1 MIRSMTGY
9 GRGESERAGKVF
21 IAEIRSVNNRFREVI
36 VRIPRTLQVLEQEI
50 RSQVASRMRRGR
62 IDVSIQIEREGEE
75 LIRLELNSP
84 LVTSYLRLMKQLS
97 DEFGLDDRVN
107 PLDLCQ
113 LKDVILFKP
122 EDSDPR
128 DLETGIQQVM
138 AAALDSCDA
147 MRIQEGRSIE
157 EDFKKRIL
165 LIRRYLDEIEARTGL
180 VVEDYRRKL
189 HEKIQLLGN
198 GITLDEGRL
207 VQEVAIHAEKCDI
220 TEEISRGRSHLD
232 QFENFLS
239 SEESIGRKLDFLLQE
254 IHREINTMSAKASDA
269 SISIKAVE
277 VKAELEKL
285 REQVQNVE

>member
-9 GRGESERAGKVF
+9 GRGECERAGRVF
-21 IAEIRSVNNRFREVI
+21 IVEIRSVNNRFREVI
-36 VRIPRTLQVLEQEI
+36 LRIPRTLQNFEEEI
-50 RSQVASRMRRGR
+50 RSLVASRVRRGR
-62 IDVSIQIEREGEE
+62 IEVSIQIEREGGEPIH
-75 LIRLELNSP
+75 LQLNSP
-84 LVTSYLRLMKQLS
+84 LVASYLRIMKQLS
-97 DEFGLDDRVN
+97 DEFSLDDRVN

-122 EDSDPR
+122 EDSDPS
-128 DLETGIQQVM
+128 DLEAGIQEAM
-138 AAALDSCDA
+138 AMALDSCDA
-147 MRIQEGRSIE
+147 MRVQEGRAIE

-189 HEKIQLLGN
+189 HEKIQLLSN
-198 GITLDEGRL
+198 GMTLDEGRL
-207 VQEVAIHAEKCDI
+207 VQEVALHAERCDI

-239 SEESIGRKLDFLLQE
+239 SAESVGRKLDFLLQE
-254 IHREINTMSAKASDA
+254 IHREINTMSTKASDA
-269 SISIKAVE
+269 AISLNAVE
-277 VKAELEKL
+277 VKGELEKL

>member
-36 VRIPRTLQVLEQEI
+36 VRIPRTLHVFEEEV

-62 IDVSIQIEREGEE
+62 IDVSIQIEGEGEE
-75 LIRLELNSP
+75 LIRLQLNSP
-84 LVTSYLRLMKQLS
+84 LVKSYLGIMKQLS
-97 DEFGLDDRVN
+97 DEFGLNDRVN

-122 EDSDPR
+122 EDSDPSA
-128 DLETGIQQVM
+128 LKAGIQEVM
-138 AAALDSCDA
+138 ATALDSCDA
-147 MRIQEGRSIE
+147 MRIQEGSSIE
-157 EDFKKRIL
+157 EDFRKRIL
-165 LIRRYLDEIEARTGL
+165 LIRSYLDEIETRTGL

-189 HEKIQLLGN
+189 HERIQLLGT

-220 TEEISRGRSHLD
+220 TEEISRGKSHLD

-239 SEESIGRKLDFLLQE
+239 SEESVGRKLDFLLQE

-269 SISIKAVE
+269 SISIKTVE

>member
-1 MIRSMTGY
+1 LIRSMTGY

>member
-84 LVTSYLRLMKQLS
+84 LVTSYLRIMKQLS

-128 DLETGIQQVM
+128 DLKTGIQQVM
-138 AAALDSCDA
+138 VAALDSCDA

-165 LIRRYLDEIEARTGL
+165 LVRRYLDEIEARTGL

>member
-1 MIRSMTGY
+1 MTGY

-128 DLETGIQQVM
+128 DLKTGIQQVM
-138 AAALDSCDA
+138 AVALDSCDA

>member
-9 GRGESERAGKVF
+9 GRGEREMAGRVF
-21 IAEIRSVNNRFREVI
+21 LAEIRSVNSRFREVI
-36 VRIPRTLQVLEQEI
+36 VRVPRTLQILEEDI

-75 LIRLELNSP
+75 LIRVELNLP
-84 LVTSYLRLMKQLS
+84 VVTSYLRIVRQLS
-97 DEFGLDDRVN
+97 EEFGLDSRVN

-113 LKDVILFKP
+113 LKDVIMFKP
-122 EDSDPR
+122 EDTDPN
-128 DLETGIQQVM
+128 DLKAGIQE
-138 AAALDSCDA
+138 ATTIALDACDA
-147 MRIQEGRSIE
+147 MRIQEGKAIE
-157 EDFKKRIL
+157 EDFKKRIFS
-165 LIRRYLDEIEARTGL
+165 IRRNLDDIESKTGS
-180 VVEDYRRKL
+180 VVEDYRRRL
-189 HEKIQLLGN
+189 HERIQSVGN
-198 GITLDEGRL
+198 GITLDQGRL
-207 VQEVAIHAEKCDI
+207 LQEVAVHAERCDI

-232 QFENFLS
+232 QFEHFLS
-239 SEESIGRKLDFLLQE
+239 SEESVGRKLDFLLQE

>member
-1 MIRSMTGY
+1 MTGY

>member
-1 MIRSMTGY
+1 MTGY
-9 GRGESERAGKVF
+9 GRGESERAGRVF

-36 VRIPRTLQVLEQEI
+36 VRIPRTLQVFEEET

-84 LVTSYLRLMKQLS
+84 LVTSYLRIMKQLG

-122 EDSDPR
+122 EDSDPGNLR
-128 DLETGIQQVM
+128 AGIQQAM
-138 AAALDSCDA
+138 ATALDSCDA
-147 MRIQEGRSIE
+147 MRIQEGKSIE
-157 EDFKKRIL
+157 EEFKKRIL
-165 LIRRYLDEIEARTGL
+165 LIRRYLDEIEARSGL

-189 HEKIQLLGN
+189 HEKIRLLGN
-198 GITLDEGRL
+198 GITLDEGKL

-254 IHREINTMSAKASDA
+254 IHREINTMSTKASDA

>member
-36 VRIPRTLQVLEQEI
+36 VRIPRNLQVFEEEV

-62 IDVSIQIEREGEE
+62 IDVSIQIEREGED
-75 LIRLELNSP
+75 LIRLQLNSP
-84 LVTSYLRLMKQLS
+84 LVTSYLGIMKQLRE
-97 DEFGLDDRVN
+97 EFGLDDRVN
-107 PLDLCQ
+107 PLELCQ

-122 EDSDPR
+122 EDSDP
-128 DLETGIQQVM
+128 DAVKAGIQEVM
-138 AAALDSCDA
+138 ATALESCDA
-147 MRIQEGRSIE
+147 MRIQEGSSIE
-157 EDFKKRIL
+157 EDFRKRIL
-165 LIRRYLDEIEARTGL
+165 LIRRYLDEIEARTGV

-189 HEKIQLLGN
+189 HERIQLLGI
-198 GITLDEGRL
+198 GIALDEGRL

-239 SEESIGRKLDFLLQE
+239 SEESVGRKLDFLLQE

>member
-1 MIRSMTGY
+1 LIRSMTGY

-36 VRIPRTLQVLEQEI
+36 VRIPRTFQVLEQEI

-84 LVTSYLRLMKQLS
+84 LVTSYLRIMKQLS

-128 DLETGIQQVM
+128 DLKTGIQQVM
-138 AAALDSCDA
+138 ATALDSCDA
-147 MRIQEGRSIE
+147 MRIQEGMSIE

-198 GITLDEGRL
+198 GITLDDGRL

>member
-165 LIRRYLDEIEARTGL
+165 LIRRYLGEIEARTGL

-232 QFENFLS
+232 QFENFLF
-239 SEESIGRKLDFLLQE
+239 SEESVGRKLDFLLQE

-269 SISIKAVE
+269 SISIKTVE

>member
-1 MIRSMTGY
+1 MTGY

-165 LIRRYLDEIEARTGL
+165 LIRRYLGEIEARTGL

>member
-1 MIRSMTGY
+1 MTGY

-113 LKDVILFKP
+113 LKDIILFKP

>member
-1 MIRSMTGY
+1 MTGY

-232 QFENFLS
+232 QFENFLF

>member
-1 MIRSMTGY
+1 MTGY

-232 QFENFLS
+232 QFENFLF
-239 SEESIGRKLDFLLQE
+239 SEESVGRKLDFLLQE

-269 SISIKAVE
+269 SISIKTVE

>member
-1 MIRSMTGY
+1 MTGY
-9 GRGESERAGKVF
+9 GRGESEKAGKVF

-84 LVTSYLRLMKQLS
+84 LVTSYLRIMKQLS

-128 DLETGIQQVM
+128 DLKTGIQQVM

-165 LIRRYLDEIEARTGL
+165 LVRRYLDEIEARTGL

-269 SISIKAVE
+269 SISIEAVE

>member
-1 MIRSMTGY
+1 MTGY

-84 LVTSYLRLMKQLS
+84 LVTSYLRIMKQLS

-128 DLETGIQQVM
+128 DLKTGIQQVM

-165 LIRRYLDEIEARTGL
+165 LVRRYLDEIEARTGL

>member
-1 MIRSMTGY
+1 MTGY

-84 LVTSYLRLMKQLS
+84 LVTSYLRIMKQLS

>member
-9 GRGESERAGKVF
+9 GRGECERAGKVF
-21 IAEIRSVNNRFREVI
+21 IAEIRSVNNRFRDV
-36 VRIPRTLQVLEQEI
+36 VLRLPRTLQAFEEEV
-50 RSQVASRMRRGR
+50 RAQVTSRMRRGR

-75 LIRLELNSP
+75 LIRLELNLP
-84 LVTSYLRLMKQLS
+84 LVTSYLRIMRQLS
-97 DEFGLDDRVN
+97 DEFGLDNRVS
-107 PLDLCQ
+107 PFALCQ

-122 EDSDPR
+122 EESDPN
-128 DLETGIQQVM
+128 DLMAGIREVM
-138 AAALDSCDA
+138 GMALDSCDA
-147 MRIQEGRSIE
+147 MRMQEGRAIG

-165 LIRRYLDEIEARTGL
+165 LIRGYLDEIEARASL

-189 HEKIQLLGN
+189 YEKIRLLGN

-207 VQEVAIHAEKCDI
+207 LQEIAIHAEKCDI

-254 IHREINTMSAKASDA
+254 IHREINTMSTKASDA

>member
-1 MIRSMTGY
+1 MTGY

-138 AAALDSCDA
+138 AAAWDSCDA

>member
-9 GRGESERAGKVF
+9 GRGECERAGRVF
-21 IAEIRSVNNRFREVI
+21 IVEIRSVNNRFREVI
-36 VRIPRTLQVLEQEI
+36 LRIPRTLQNFEEEI
-50 RSQVASRMRRGR
+50 RSLVASRVRRGR
-62 IDVSIQIEREGEE
+62 IEVSIQIEREGGEPIH
-75 LIRLELNSP
+75 LQLNSP
-84 LVTSYLRLMKQLS
+84 LVASYLRIMKQLS
-97 DEFGLDDRVN
+97 DEFSLDDRVN

-122 EDSDPR
+122 EDSDPS
-128 DLETGIQQVM
+128 DLEAGIQEAMVM
-138 AAALDSCDA
+138 ALDSCDA
-147 MRIQEGRSIE
+147 MRVQEGRAIE

-189 HEKIQLLGN
+189 HEKIQLLSN
-198 GITLDEGRL
+198 GMTLDEGRL
-207 VQEVAIHAEKCDI
+207 VQEVALHAERCDI

-239 SEESIGRKLDFLLQE
+239 SAESVGRKLDFLLQE
-254 IHREINTMSAKASDA
+254 IHREINTMSTKASDA
-269 SISIKAVE
+269 AISLNAVE
-277 VKAELEKL
+277 VKGELEKL

>member
-9 GRGESERAGKVF
+9 GRGESERADKVF

-36 VRIPRTLQVLEQEI
+36 VRIPRTLQVFEEEV

-75 LIRLELNSP
+75 LIRLQLNSP
-84 LVTSYLRLMKQLS
+84 LVASYLGIMKQLR

-122 EDSDPR
+122 EDPDPSA
-128 DLETGIQQVM
+128 LKAGIQEVM
-138 AAALDSCDA
+138 ATALDSCDA
-147 MRIQEGRSIE
+147 MRIQEGSSIE
-157 EDFKKRIL
+157 EEFRKRIL

-189 HEKIQLLGN
+189 HERIQFLGI

-239 SEESIGRKLDFLLQE
+239 SEESVGRKLDFLLQE
-254 IHREINTMSAKASDA
+254 IHREINTMSAKAADS
-269 SISIKAVE
+269 SISVKAVE
-277 VKAELEKL
+277 MKAELEKL

>member
-113 LKDVILFKP
+113 LKDIILFKP

>member
-232 QFENFLS
+232 QFENFLF

>member
-1 MIRSMTGY
+1 LIRSMTGY
-9 GRGESERAGKVF
+9 GRGECERAGKVF
-21 IAEIRSVNNRFREVI
+21 IAEIRSVNNRFRDV
-36 VRIPRTLQVLEQEI
+36 VLRLPRTLQAFEEEV
-50 RSQVASRMRRGR
+50 RAQVASRMRRGR

-75 LIRLELNSP
+75 LIRLELNLP
-84 LVTSYLRLMKQLS
+84 LVTSYLRIMRQLS
-97 DEFGLDDRVN
+97 DEFGLDNRVS
-107 PLDLCQ
+107 PLALCQ

-122 EDSDPR
+122 EESDPN
-128 DLETGIQQVM
+128 DLMAGIREVM
-138 AAALDSCDA
+138 GMALDSCDA
-147 MRIQEGRSIE
+147 MRMQEGRAIG

-165 LIRRYLDEIEARTGL
+165 LIRGYLDEIEARASL

-189 HEKIQLLGN
+189 YEKIRLLGN

-207 VQEVAIHAEKCDI
+207 LQEIAIHAEKCDI

-254 IHREINTMSAKASDA
+254 IHREINTMSTKASDA